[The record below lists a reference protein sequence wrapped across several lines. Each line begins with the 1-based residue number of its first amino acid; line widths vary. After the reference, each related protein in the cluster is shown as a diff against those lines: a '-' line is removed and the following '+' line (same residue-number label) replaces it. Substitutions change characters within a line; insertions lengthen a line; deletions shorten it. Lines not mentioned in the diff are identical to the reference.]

1 MSNIISSGHKAF
13 GTVYISSF
21 TASSVSNIQTQLNQH
36 INAWSN
42 SYGKQYDDLYLNYCF
57 ISGSTFQGTVMIN
70 RYS

>member
-1 MSNIISSGHKAF
+1 MTNLPTGNKAF

-21 TASSVSNIQTQLNQH
+21 TATSVANIQTQLTTH

-42 SYGKQYDDLYLNYCF
+42 AYGKRYDDLYLNYCF
-57 ISGSTFQGTVMIN
+57 ISGTSFSGTIMIN